1 MSRGFTCAYSPRY
14 SQLLKL
20 QLVFD
25 DFENIDCVHCIVMAS
40 KCVCGWGEEF
50 DDVASV
56 LNPSPNAKIHGV
68 IMTISPVKKDKTCS
82 FFNW

>member
-1 MSRGFTCAYSPRY
+1 MWG
-14 SQLLKL
+14 
-20 QLVFD
+20 
-25 DFENIDCVHCIVMAS
+25 
-40 KCVCGWGEEF
+40 GEEF

-56 LNPSPNAKIHGV
+56 LNPSPNVKIHGI